1 MKSTNQGLKRIINA
15 TGYSLK
21 GLKFAWLNEAAFR
34 EEVVVAAVAIPLA
47 IWLGDDHI
55 EQALMIICC
64 FLVLIAE
71 VLNSAIEAVVD
82 RISEEHHPLSGSAKD
97 LGSAAV
103 FLSLGLFIVVWALML
118 LN

>member
-1 MKSTNQGLKRIINA
+1 MKSTNQGLKRIIHA

-34 EEVVVAAVAIPLA
+34 EEVILALIAIPLA
-47 IWLGDDHI
+47 MWLGDNHV
-55 EQALMIICC
+55 EQALMIITC

-71 VLNSAIEAVVD
+71 VVNSAIEAVVD

-103 FLSLGLFIVVWALML
+103 FLSLGLLILVWALML